1 MYERG
6 QGVPANP
13 PRAVELY
20 AIASQRGNNEATC
33 HLGYA
38 HERGFGMVFIETGGE
53 RRRRRK
59 IAAVNQRYNRD
70 AEE

>member
-13 PRAVELY
+13 QRAVELY
-20 AIASQRGNNEATC
+20 TVASQRGNNEATC

-38 HERGFGMVFIETGGE
+38 HERGFGTAKVRVPFCLVVPRMTIDDEVVE
-53 RRRRRK
+53 
-59 IAAVNQRYNRD
+59 
-70 AEE
+70 